1 MTALD
6 KSISEASSAQDTVA
20 AIITPPGEGGIA
32 AIRLAGPKSVQ
43 ILKTVFWPRA
53 ETTPGEP
60 TPFLMRFGKYV
71 NRAGEQLDE
80 ILAVFMPEGKSYTGL
95 DQVEIFCHGG
105 RQVVKVILSDLLER
119 GARAAEPGEFTK
131 LAFLNGRIDLAKA
144 EAVAELIAANTD
156 SSYMTSRDHL
166 LGRYTEH
173 IETLRTSLISLL
185 ADIEATLD
193 FPEEHLET
201 TELSANLAKIARIE
215 SELEKLAASY
225 QGGRIVRE
233 GYRVVLGGRPNAGK
247 SSLFNLMLQQERALV
262 HESAGTTR
270 DYISEWI
277 DLGGFAVNMIDT
289 AGLRTDG
296 AEVEKQGQEKAE
308 QLMGSS
314 DLVLWVVDL
323 TSRNWMEHLQG
334 DLASIKQ
341 KNHIVVGN
349 KSDLLDSKVAD
360 RSGEMI
366 LLSCKT
372 TAGLIDLEAAMIESV
387 NRSMPDLTSGLVVTS
402 ARHQQ
407 KISAALESLSS
418 AREKMG
424 SPDQIELASYDV
436 RESVRALEEITGRVY
451 TEDILESI
459 FASFCVGK

>member
-262 HESAGTTR
+262 HTEAGTTR

-424 SPDQIELASYDV
+424 SPDQIELAGYDV

-459 FASFCVGK
+459 FTSFCVGK